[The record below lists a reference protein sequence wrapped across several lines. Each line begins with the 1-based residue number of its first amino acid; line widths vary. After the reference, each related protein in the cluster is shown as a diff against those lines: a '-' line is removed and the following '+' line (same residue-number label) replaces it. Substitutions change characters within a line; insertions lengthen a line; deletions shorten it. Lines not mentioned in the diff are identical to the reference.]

1 MLADT
6 KKIQD
11 LNSNEDSYA
20 DLVSLIDL
28 SQGMMVL
35 IIASCHSEVFQDELI
50 ERYESELAIEIPSY
64 RVKLDRSEPSLRA
77 ALEKLVNEQ
86 PELNQPKA
94 SAVIS
99 VTGANNLMSI
109 PVREEETNSALDR
122 FFGYLQ
128 WTREGLREF
137 PFPIVLWVTP
147 KILKKLSGKSPDF
160 WSWRSGVFQFI
171 DSSTLMEINLG
182 SYPQTSWWSI
192 TRDKSNNL
200 PLDELLDN
208 ISKLEQQNKASPALA
223 TLVDRVGKI
232 YASQIT
238 GDSIGDGEIAI
249 AYFNRA
255 IALQETL
262 SLWSDRT
269 NTLQRLADVYYD
281 LGRYQEAENL
291 YRECLDI
298 KTELDD
304 GLEFTSLWNALGE
317 ITFMRGEWDEA
328 ESLFQKSLDFYTKLN
343 DLFEMA
349 DSLCRLGTIANKR
362 GNWDEAEGLYQ
373 RSLKLSTELDD
384 IFGIAS
390 LWGCLGDIAR
400 NKGNWDGAEDIYQK
414 SLKLFT
420 QSGSLPG
427 VAMILG
433 VLGDVARHKGNWDEA
448 ETLYQR
454 ALKLRTEL
462 GDRSEIAI
470 IWGCL
475 GENELGRGNLDMAE
489 EWLIKAVEKMK
500 DLSMT
505 WDIAETNWDLAQ
517 VYRSKPDHQK
527 AQEHYEIAQQLF
539 TELGAKKDLKK
550 IETNWN
556 SALK

>member
-6 KKIQD
+6 KNIQH

-20 DLVSLIDL
+20 GLVSLIDL

-50 ERYESELAIEIPSY
+50 ERYKSELATDIPSY
-64 RVKLDRSEPSLRA
+64 RVKLDPSEPSLRA
-77 ALEKLVNEQ
+77 ALEKLVNER

-94 SAVIS
+94 PAVIS
-99 VTGANNLMSI
+99 VTGAANLMSI

-147 KILKKLSGKSPDF
+147 KILKKLSAKAPDF
-160 WSWRSGVFQFI
+160 WSWRSGVFQFV
-171 DSSTLMEINLG
+171 DSSTPINIG
-182 SYPQTSWWSI
+182 DYYVRSWSVVKNE
-192 TRDKSNNL
+192 KSNYL
-200 PLDELLDN
+200 PLDELLES
-208 ISKLEQQNKASPALA
+208 IIQLEKQNKISPALA
-223 TLVDRVGKI
+223 TLIDRAGQI
-232 YASQIT
+232 YASQIV
-238 GDSIGDGEIAI
+238 GDNTIDSEMAI

-255 IALQETL
+255 ITLQETL
-262 SLWSDRT
+262 NLRLDRI
-269 NTLQRLADVYYD
+269 NTLQRLADLYYN
-281 LGRYQEAENL
+281 LSRYQESEKL
-291 YRECLDI
+291 YRECLAI
-298 KTELDD
+298 KTKLDD
-304 GLEFTSLWNALGE
+304 SLELASLWNALGA
-317 ITFMRGEWDEA
+317 ITFIRGDWDEA

-343 DLFEMA
+343 DLSGMA
-349 DSLCRLGTIANKR
+349 NSLGCLGNIANKR
-362 GNWDEAEGLYQ
+362 GNWDESEVLYQ

-384 IFGIAS
+384 VFGIAS
-390 LWGCLGDIAR
+390 YWGCLGDIAR
-400 NKGNWDGAEDIYQK
+400 NKGNWEGAEDIYQK

-420 QSGSLPG
+420 QSGSLSG
-427 VAMILG
+427 IAMILG

-454 ALKLRTEL
+454 AIKLRTEL

-489 EWLIKAVEKMK
+489 EWLIKAVEEMK
-500 DLSMT
+500 ALSMT
-505 WDIAETNWDLAQ
+505 WHIAETNWDLAQ
-517 VYRSKPDHQK
+517 VYRSKQNHQK
-527 AQEHYEIAQQLF
+527 AQEHYEKAHQLF
-539 TELGAKKDLKK
+539 TELGAKKDLEK
-550 IETNWN
+550 IEANWN
-556 SALK
+556 STLK

>member
-1 MLADT
+1 MLANAEN
-6 KKIQD
+6 IQD

-20 DLVSLIDL
+20 GLVSMIDL
-28 SQGMMVL
+28 SQGTMVL
-35 IIASCHSEVFQDELI
+35 IIASCPSEMFRDELI
-50 ERYESELAIEIPSY
+50 ERYETELITDIPSY

-77 ALEKLVNEQ
+77 ALEKLVGEQ
-86 PELNQPKA
+86 PELSQPKA
-94 SAVIS
+94 AAVIS
-99 VTGANNLMSI
+99 VTGADNLMSI

-147 KILKKLSGKSPDF
+147 KILKQLSAKAPDF
-160 WSWRSGVFQFI
+160 WSWRSGVFQFVA
-171 DSSTLMEINLG
+171 SSIPINISNYYTL
-182 SYPQTSWWSI
+182 SWPL
-192 TRDKSNNL
+192 TTNEKSDYL
-200 PLDELLDN
+200 PLDELLES
-208 ISKLEQQNKASPALA
+208 IAELEKQDKASPALA
-223 TLVDRVGKI
+223 TLIDRVGQI
-232 YASQIT
+232 YANQT
-238 GDSIGDGEIAI
+238 AGDNTGEIAI

-255 IALQETL
+255 IAIQETL
-262 SLWSDRT
+262 NLKSDRIT
-269 NTLQRLADVYYD
+269 TLQRLADLYFD
-281 LGRYQEAENL
+281 LGRYKEAEDL
-291 YRECLDI
+291 YRECLDV
-298 KTELDD
+298 KTKLNDSS
-304 GLEFTSLWNALGE
+304 EFVNLWNALGD
-317 ITFMRGEWDEA
+317 ITFNRGDWDEA
-328 ESLFQKSLDFYTKLN
+328 ESLFRKSLNFYTELN
-343 DLFEMA
+343 DLSGMA
-349 DSLCRLGTIANKR
+349 SSLGCLGAIANKR
-362 GNWDEAEGLYQ
+362 GDWNESELLYQ
-373 RSLKLSTELDD
+373 RSLKLSTELNDV
-384 IFGIAS
+384 FGIAS
-390 LWGCLGDIAR
+390 YWGCLGDIAR
-400 NKGNWDGAEDIYQK
+400 NKGNWDGAEDIYQQ
-414 SLKLFT
+414 SLKIFT
-420 QSGSLPG
+420 QSGSISG
-427 VAMILG
+427 IAMILG

-505 WDIAETNWDLAQ
+505 WYIAETNWDLAQ

-527 AQEHYEIAQQLF
+527 AQEHYDIAHQLF
-539 TELGAKKDLKK
+539 TELGAKKDLEK

>member
-11 LNSNEDSYA
+11 FNSNEDSYA

-50 ERYESELAIEIPSY
+50 ERYENELVVDIPSY
-64 RVKLDRSEPSLRA
+64 RVKLDISEPSLRA
-77 ALEKLVNEQ
+77 ALEKLVNER

-94 SAVIS
+94 PAVIS
-99 VTGANNLMSI
+99 VTGAANLMSI
-109 PVREEETNSALDR
+109 PVQEEETNSALDR

-147 KILKKLSGKSPDF
+147 QILKKLSAKAPDF

-171 DSSTLMEINLG
+171 DSSTSINIGDYYRL
-182 SYPQTSWWSI
+182 SWSLV
-192 TRDKSNNL
+192 KKEESNYL
-200 PLDELLDN
+200 PLDELLEN
-208 ISKLEQQNKASPALA
+208 ITQLEKQNKISPALA
-223 TLVDRVGKI
+223 TLIDRAGQI
-232 YASQIT
+232 YASQIVGDNI
-238 GDSIGDGEIAI
+238 GDSEIAI
-249 AYFNRA
+249 SYFNRA
-255 IALQETL
+255 IALQEKL
-262 SLWSDRT
+262 NLRLDRVD
-269 NTLQRLADVYYD
+269 TLQHLADLYYD
-281 LGRYQEAENL
+281 LSRYQEAEHL

-298 KTELDD
+298 KTKLDD
-304 GLEFTSLWNALGE
+304 SSELASLWNALGQ
-317 ITFMRGEWDEA
+317 ITFTRGEWDEA
-328 ESLFQKSLDFYTKLN
+328 ESLFQKSLNFYAELN
-343 DLFEMA
+343 DLSGMA
-349 DSLCRLGTIANKR
+349 SSLGCLGTIANKR
-362 GNWDEAEGLYQ
+362 GNWNEAEVLYQ
-373 RSLKLSTELDD
+373 RSLKFSTELND

-390 LWGCLGDIAR
+390 YWGCLGDIAR

-420 QSGSLPG
+420 QSGSISG
-427 VAMILG
+427 IAMILG
-433 VLGDVARHKGNWDEA
+433 VLGDVARYKGNWDEA
-448 ETLYQR
+448 EALYQR

-462 GDRSEIAI
+462 GDRSALAI

-500 DLSMT
+500 ALSMT
-505 WDIAETNWDLAQ
+505 WYIAETNWDLAK
-517 VYRSKPDHQK
+517 VYRLKPDHQK
-527 AQEHYEIAQQLF
+527 AQEHYEIAHQIF
-539 TELGAKKDLKK
+539 TQLGAKKDLEK